1 MVHSKSN
8 GATNGLNEVLKR
20 VELSRYLT
28 REPVTLA
35 LLTLLAAVFLLAVSG
50 LSRIYQLQQQSL
62 AERWADQG
70 SADLKEGQFRPAVS
84 DFRTALLYARDNNA
98 YQLSLA
104 QALMGL
110 DRTSEARAYLI
121 NLWEREPDN
130 GLVSLELARIAVGK
144 SDTEQAL
151 RYYHNAIYATWTGG
165 DQETQRRS
173 ARLELISYL
182 LQIGAKTQ
190 AEAELID
197 LGASLGEDA
206 GQQALLGGLFLRVGD
221 SQRALAA
228 FRESLK
234 LDRGDQSAMAGAGAA
249 AYKLGLYSQADRYLR
264 AAVAAYPADDK
275 SAALLNAT
283 ESVLHWDPYL
293 PQIPD
298 ARRDQIVVDAFA
310 AAGQRIHSCAA
321 PSNQE
326 KSLAQAWDALKPKI
340 TVRRLRQD
348 PDPVDPAMNLIFQIE
363 RQAGNSC
370 TAANDT
376 DRALLLIAN
385 LQEDH

>member
-1 MVHSKSN
+1 M
-8 GATNGLNEVLKR
+8 LKR
-20 VELSRYLT
+20 AELSRYLT

-35 LLTLLAAVFLLAVSG
+35 LLTLLAALFFLAVSG
-50 LSRIYQLQQQSL
+50 LSRIHQMQQESL
-62 AERWADQG
+62 AERWAAQG
-70 SADLKEGQFRPAVS
+70 LADLNGRQFKPAVS

-110 DRTSEARAYLI
+110 NRTSEAHAYLI

-130 GLVSLELARIAVGK
+130 GLVSLELARIAVAQGD
-144 SDTEQAL
+144 SEQAM

-165 DQETQRRS
+165 DQETERRS

-197 LGASLGEDA
+197 LGASVGEDA

-234 LDRGDQSAMAGAGAA
+234 LDRGDQPAMAGAGAA
-249 AYKLGLYSQADRYLR
+249 AFKLGLYTQAERYLR
-264 AAVAAYPADDK
+264 AAVAAYPEDDK
-275 SAALLNAT
+275 SATLLNAT
-283 ESVLHWDPYL
+283 ESVLRWDPYRG
-293 PQIPD
+293 QISV
-298 ARRDQIVVDAFA
+298 AQRNQIVVDAFA

-321 PSNQE
+321 PSDQE
-326 KSLAQAWDALKPKI
+326 KNLAQAWDALKPKI
-340 TVRRLRQD
+340 TPPGLRGD
-348 PDPVDPAMNLIFQIE
+348 PDLLNRAMSQAFQIE

-370 TAANDT
+370 SAANDT

>member
-1 MVHSKSN
+1 
-8 GATNGLNEVLKR
+8 VLRR

-35 LLTLLAAVFLLAVSG
+35 LLTLLALVFFSAVSG
-50 LSRIYQLQQQSL
+50 LSRIYQIQQETL
-62 AERWADQG
+62 AERWASQG
-70 SADLKEGQFRPAVS
+70 AADLNAQQFKPAVT

-104 QALMGL
+104 QSLMGL
-110 DRTSEARAYLI
+110 NRTTEAQAYLI

-144 SDTEQAL
+144 GDTEQAL
-151 RYYHNAIYATWTGG
+151 RFYHNAVYATWTGG
-165 DQETQRRS
+165 DQEQERRS
-173 ARLELISYL
+173 ARLEMISYL

-234 LDRGDQSAMAGAGAA
+234 LDPKDQAAMAGAGAA
-249 AYKLGLYSQADRYLR
+249 AFKLALYSQAERYLR
-264 AAVAAYPADDK
+264 AAVATAPQDEK
-275 SAALLNAT
+275 SADLLNTT
-283 ESVLHWDPYL
+283 ESVLRWDPYRE
-293 PQIPD
+293 QIPD
-298 ARRDQIVVDAFA
+298 AQRNRIVIDAFA
-310 AAGQRIHSCAA
+310 AAGQRIKSCAT
-321 PSNQE
+321 PSVSE
-326 KSLAQAWDALKPKI
+326 KNLAQAWSTLKPKI
-340 TVRRLRQD
+340 TIRGLRQD
-348 PDPVDPAMNLIFQIE
+348 PDLVDTAMDLVFGIE
-363 RQAGNSC
+363 RQAGGSC
-370 TAANDT
+370 SAASDT
-376 DRALLLIAN
+376 DKALLLIAS
-385 LQEDH
+385 LQEEH

>member
-1 MVHSKSN
+1 M
-8 GATNGLNEVLKR
+8 LKR

-35 LLTLLAAVFLLAVSG
+35 LLTVLAAVFFLAVSG
-50 LSRIYQLQQQSL
+50 LSRIYQMQEESL
-62 AERWADQG
+62 AERWATQG
-70 SADLKEGQFRPAVS
+70 SADLSGRQFKPAVS

-110 DRTSEARAYLI
+110 NRTSEAHAYLI

-144 SDTEQAL
+144 ADTDQAM

-165 DQETQRRS
+165 DQETQRRN
-173 ARLELISYL
+173 ARLELIAYL

-249 AYKLGLYSQADRYLR
+249 AFKLGLYAQAERYLR
-264 AAVAAYPADDK
+264 AAVEAYPADDN
-275 SAALLNAT
+275 SATLLNAT

-293 PQIPD
+293 PQMLD

-326 KSLAQAWDALKPKI
+326 KNLAQAWDALKPKI
-340 TVRRLRQD
+340 TIRELRQD
-348 PDPVDPAMNLIFQIE
+348 PDPVNPAMSLVFQIE